1 MSAAPRK
8 AMIEINN
15 YRGDE
20 KNLWHWHLKFVI
32 NRYTVRNTT

>member
-1 MSAAPRK
+1 MPVSRRK

-15 YRGDE
+15 YRRDE

-32 NRYTVRNTT
+32 NSYTVRNTT